1 MRYIEPHAHMVS
13 RMTDDYERMAL
24 AGCEAVCEPAFWAG
38 FDRSPL
44 PDFSIIFPNSPNTNR
59 NARRSLA

>member
-13 RMTDDYERMAL
+13 RVTDDYERMAL

-38 FDRSPL
+38 FDRSSAAGFL
-44 PDFSIIFPNSPNTNR
+44 IIFAS
-59 NARRSLA
+59 